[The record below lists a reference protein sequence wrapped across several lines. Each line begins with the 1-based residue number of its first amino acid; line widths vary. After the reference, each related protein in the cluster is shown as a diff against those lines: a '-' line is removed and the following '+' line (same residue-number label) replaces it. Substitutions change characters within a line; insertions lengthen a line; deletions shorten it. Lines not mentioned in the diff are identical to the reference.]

1 MEQVVQL
8 NITNVSALVD
18 NLNQVKVNLIEGASS
33 SVIELSVDKADLG
46 KVIGKQGRNAMALR
60 LIVSSVAGK
69 IHKRVTLAILD

>member
-1 MEQVVQL
+1 
-8 NITNVSALVD
+8 
-18 NLNQVKVNLIEGASS
+18 VNLIEGASS

-69 IHKRVTLAILD
+69 IHKRVTLDILD